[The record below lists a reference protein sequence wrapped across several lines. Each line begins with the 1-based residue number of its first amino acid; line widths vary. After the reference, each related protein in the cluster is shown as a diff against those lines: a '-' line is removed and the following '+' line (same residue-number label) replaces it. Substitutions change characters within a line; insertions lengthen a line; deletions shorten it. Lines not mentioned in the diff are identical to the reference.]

1 MLSSPMGP
9 SLEPIVGQ
17 PLETYML
24 RQEQRGCNASL
35 RFAIAGTIGEE
46 FLMDGQV

>member
-1 MLSSPMGP
+1 MK
-9 SLEPIVGQ
+9 
-17 PLETYML
+17 
-24 RQEQRGCNASL
+24 QRHDALIAHGGAARVKKRNGCL

>member
-1 MLSSPMGP
+1 MK
-9 SLEPIVGQ
+9 
-17 PLETYML
+17 
-24 RQEQRGCNASL
+24 QRHDALIAPWRCGKRVKKRNASL